1 MSGAAAGQGV
11 DVVAF
16 GELVI
21 DLIPAGRDGGE
32 PLYAARPGGAPGN
45 VAAGVARLG
54 LGAAMLTKVG
64 QDGFGALAVNAL
76 AATGVDVSA
85 IRRADTETTALA
97 CVTLDEAGDR
107 GFALY
112 RANCADSVYAPEE
125 VDTALIRRAKMF
137 HVGSLSLK
145 TPVSAAAQRHAVEVA
160 REAGLL
166 ISADPNLRP
175 AVWEERKAMEAAGR
189 EAVAGADIVKL
200 SREELAILS
209 GTESE
214 VEGIQRLWHHRLEVL
229 AVTNGATGATLH
241 TPAHAVPI
249 PGYAVD
255 VVDTVGCGDAF
266 TATLLAGLIETGFAG
281 LDAGTLHAI
290 GTRACAAGAVIATRA
305 GAMTRMPTREEID
318 TFMADRGRRRA

>member
-1 MSGAAAGQGV
+1 VSGASRRGA

-21 DLIPAGRDGGE
+21 DLIPAGRDGDE

-45 VAAGVARLG
+45 VAAGIARLG
-54 LGAAMLTKVG
+54 LKAAMLTKVG
-64 QDGFGALAVNAL
+64 QEAFGTLAMNAL
-76 AATGVDVSA
+76 ASTGVDVGA
-85 IRRADTETTALA
+85 IRRAGTENTALA
-97 CVTLDEAGDR
+97 CVTLDENGDR
-107 GFALY
+107 EFALY
-112 RANCADSVYAPEE
+112 RADCADSVYAPEE
-125 VDTALIRRAKMF
+125 VDADLVRAARVL

-145 TPVSAAAQRHAVEVA
+145 TPVSAAAQRHAVALA
-160 REAGLL
+160 RSAGAW

-175 AVWEERKAMEAAGR
+175 AVWDDPTAMADAGR

-209 GTESE
+209 GTENE

-229 AVTNGATGATLH
+229 AVTDGAAGATLH

-266 TATLLAGLIETGFAG
+266 TASILAGLIETGFDG
-281 LDAGTLHAI
+281 LDTGTLHAI
-290 GTRACAAGAVIATRA
+290 GARACAAGAIIATRA
-305 GAMTRMPTREEID
+305 GAMTRMPTRGEID
-318 TFMADRGRRRA
+318 TFMTDRGRGRT